1 MESAF
6 LKWNWVL
13 ARSSL
18 SQCYDFHTSYQEK
31 PICYLRMV
39 LFKYGTLVG
48 NGYATND
55 MFKLSI
61 IYQYVLVVLIL
72 LILYLWHARLRL
84 LNFKFLKFISKHDI
98 IYISLMIW
106 FELNGV
112 LTRNDEYF

>member
-6 LKWNWVL
+6 LNWNWVL

-72 LILYLWHARLRL
+72 FVPCYIEI
-84 LNFKFLKFISKHDI
+84 FKFQILEIYVKTWYNLYKHDD
-98 IYISLMIW
+98 
-106 FELNGV
+106 LNWMV
-112 LTRNDEYF
+112 Y